1 MANWIHRALP
11 HPRYRKAGKPSGT
24 RNTTNGSTST
34 STQSSHNG
42 TSRPNLSTLP
52 ARPRPLVLLLGMR
65 LQQAALSVDIL
76 QPRTRREDSVAITLT
91 RTRARTRRLR
101 EGCKKKN
108 KRAPTDTRAI
118 HADSRTTTTTSQ
130 GVSARTTPRCEYT
143 RQGQQRQRS
152 IRQDPWKGYWLV
164 TLIIVA
170 RLPTTTAWLWTAS
183 IRPSGWSR
191 LLWRRRLWPT
201 NGWWHAYGWRYDGR
215 W

>member
-118 HADSRTTTTTSQ
+118 HADSRTTTTTSL
-130 GVSARTTPRCEYT
+130 GSRNHRSTAVMASRTPARIRKNNTTMRIHKT
-143 RQGQQRQRS
+143 RAA
-152 IRQDPWKGYWLV
+152 KAKVY
-164 TLIIVA
+164 
-170 RLPTTTAWLWTAS
+170 
-183 IRPSGWSR
+183 
-191 LLWRRRLWPT
+191 
-201 NGWWHAYGWRYDGR
+201 
-215 W
+215 

>member
-1 MANWIHRALP
+1 LIIRDLKLP
-11 HPRYRKAGKPSGT
+11 LSQSLLYRSKTWYLIFAYQPHNGRFRTTTRPSPTQGTGRLESRLEPAIQRMVLRQRLHKAV
-24 RNTTNGSTST
+24 
-34 STQSSHNG
+34 NG

-130 GVSARTTPRCEYT
+130 GSRNHRNTAVMASRAPARIRKNNTTMRIHKT
-143 RQGQQRQRS
+143 RAA
-152 IRQDPWKGYWLV
+152 KAKVY
-164 TLIIVA
+164 
-170 RLPTTTAWLWTAS
+170 
-183 IRPSGWSR
+183 
-191 LLWRRRLWPT
+191 
-201 NGWWHAYGWRYDGR
+201 
-215 W
+215 